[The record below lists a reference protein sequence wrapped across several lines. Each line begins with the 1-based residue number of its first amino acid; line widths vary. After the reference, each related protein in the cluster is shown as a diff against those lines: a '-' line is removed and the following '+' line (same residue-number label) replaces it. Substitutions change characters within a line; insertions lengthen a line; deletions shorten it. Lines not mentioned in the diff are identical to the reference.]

1 MDLLAN
7 YSDENSKQSP
17 NPVAPIINKMD
28 SKMKAKS
35 LEEEWASFE
44 KLIDGEK
51 MSDTAEKNGAGTS
64 DGNVTKR
71 KFSEGASGT
80 SESYA
85 FEIQSSSSSC
95 SSSRSNSVE
104 PEKLP
109 ESKNTGDM
117 ESASHLPSQ
126 FRPRKDSGRGSSTS
140 RSRSRSHSPRRSK
153 KSKDKRSRSHSRD
166 KRSRSRDRH
175 RDRKSHKKE
184 KRRHRSSS
192 RDRKSRS
199 HSKKRSSSRH
209 RSPHSKHSR
218 SRSKDRKRTRDR
230 KSSRDRHRHR
240 SKDRSHRRRK
250 HSSKSPRRKSSRS
263 PRRRSSRSPR
273 RNSRSP
279 RRHKS
284 RSPRRR
290 SSRSRSYSP
299 RTFKNVPVDSYQ
311 KKLMGTL
318 AKSSKPLTFREKMRQ
333 DLLKA
338 SKMLSDQA
346 DKGLLMDDTG
356 KDKFRN
362 LSSSSSTEASN
373 VTPQMALLQTMAAMH
388 QKAQEMTGVT
398 VPKYYN
404 PAAVNPLKYA
414 EQFQKRKLL
423 WSKNKEKKEE
433 KGGEHWQGTAFQ
445 ADNDGKISAKFR
457 KLMGMKEDDPI
468 TDEALTEEQKLK
480 REEIFNRLDKDYE
493 FARMSTHTH
502 RGVGLGFASQG
513 MSIPQFPQP

>member
-1 MDLLAN
+1 
-7 YSDENSKQSP
+7 
-17 NPVAPIINKMD
+17 MD
-28 SKMKAKS
+28 SKLKAKS

-51 MSDTAEKNGAGTS
+51 MSDTAEKNEAGTS
-64 DGNVTKR
+64 DGNVLKR

-104 PEKLP
+104 PVSEKLP
-109 ESKNTGDM
+109 ESKHTGDK

-126 FRPRKDSGRGSSTS
+126 FRSRKNLFQDSGRGSSTS
-140 RSRSRSHSPRRSK
+140 RSRSRSLSPRRSK

-199 HSKKRSSSRH
+199 HSRKRSSSRH
-209 RSPHSKHSR
+209 RSPHSKRSR

-250 HSSKSPRRKSSRS
+250 HSSKSPRRRSSRS
-263 PRRRSSRSPR
+263 PRRRSSRSPRRRSSRSPRRNSRSPR

-362 LSSSSSTEASN
+362 LSSSSSTEGSN

-468 TDEALTEEQKLK
+468 TDEALTEEQKIK